1 MSQKNRYADSTN
13 RADFL
18 SEIGMG
24 KSNLQASLE
33 KKYAAWSG
41 ELLEVQKQILKI
53 EESHAELSQLRTRAA
68 KLEELVGNAKSIFF
82 EVNPEWDGDQV
93 KPLRPGSYTLPFE
106 IGTVSKECMTI
117 LREQPREANWRRRGH
132 LISLDS
138 KIWSARFVSRSGQRN
153 RRDQKPRPLFRAS
166 QAARC
171 CARCFSIRS
180 CDSLVLTIPCS
191 RIALAIAP

>member
-1 MSQKNRYADSTN
+1 VAVLKNCGIMSQKNRFADSTN

-117 LREQPREANWRRRGH
+117 LREYDKAMTSREIAKLILERQNIIDADWQLLDRVRSAVDACMRSRRGKYVQAEGEYP
-132 LISLDS
+132 IY
-138 KIWSARFVSRSGQRN
+138 WS
-153 RRDQKPRPLFRAS
+153 
-166 QAARC
+166 
-171 CARCFSIRS
+171 I
-180 CDSLVLTIPCS
+180 IP
-191 RIALAIAP
+191 A

>member
-1 MSQKNRYADSTN
+1 
-13 RADFL
+13 
-18 SEIGMG
+18 MG

-41 ELLEVQKQILKI
+41 ELLEVHKQILKI

-117 LREQPREANWRRRGH
+117 LREYDKAMTSREIAKLILERQNIIDADWQLLDRVRSAVDACMRSRRG
-132 LISLDS
+132 
-138 KIWSARFVSRSGQRN
+138 KYV
-153 RRDQKPRPLFRAS
+153 
-166 QAARC
+166 QAAGEYPIYW
-171 CARCFSIRS
+171 SI
-180 CDSLVLTIPCS
+180 IP
-191 RIALAIAP
+191 A